1 MSKKNFIP
9 IVIAVL
15 FLAIIMVYM
24 VNAIFDE
31 SRYFS
36 KNSIDYYL
44 LTPKVI
50 KDFPLPS
57 ESKEIRYYYSSGD
70 GTKPTSNGVTIIKK
84 TPFDSIYLKNAKIF
98 LQKKNFTATNKKSIK
113 KAVIYKRKTGEEL
126 WLLVGEE
133 KGNHSVLIVDYFGM

>member
-1 MSKKNFIP
+1 
-9 IVIAVL
+9 
-15 FLAIIMVYM
+15 M

-50 KDFPLPS
+50 KGFPLPS

-98 LQKKNFTATNKKSIK
+98 LQKKNRMGKDKKTLFLNMETIKNEKHNFIKATNNTAFLNN
-113 KAVIYKRKTGEEL
+113 AVEL
-126 WLLVGEE
+126 
-133 KGNHSVLIVDYFGM
+133 Y